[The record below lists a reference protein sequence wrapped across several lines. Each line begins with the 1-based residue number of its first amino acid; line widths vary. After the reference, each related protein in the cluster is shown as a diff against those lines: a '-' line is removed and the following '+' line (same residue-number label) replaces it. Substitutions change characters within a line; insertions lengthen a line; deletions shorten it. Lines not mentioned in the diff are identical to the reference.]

1 MNQKA
6 APIVPPRVDFLDPRT
21 GKISREWYRFLLG
34 QFILTGSGSSD
45 LTLVDLQLG
54 PPNQVDVQ
62 VLSQQFDGLR
72 SEPPDRSE
80 IQELFQ
86 RLRDLQSVP
95 PNQVD
100 TQILSQQFD
109 EFRVAP
115 QPVQQATGS
124 LLPPRTIAV
133 GASPFIV
140 VNTSATIS
148 DVVVSGGGV
157 TALDFSRDGVTWFST
172 GSFYGMFALS
182 SLDSIRVTYT
192 VAPLMTLIP
201 R

>member
-1 MNQKA
+1 MNQRA

-45 LTLVDLQLG
+45 LTLVDLQVS
-54 PPNQVDVQ
+54 PSNQVDIQ
-62 VLSQQFDGLR
+62 MLSRQFEELQSGP
-72 SEPPDRSE
+72 SDRSE
-80 IQELFQ
+80 IQGLSQ
-86 RLRDLQSVP
+86 RLQDLQLASS
-95 PNQVD
+95 NQTD
-100 TQILSQQFD
+100 SQMLSRQFE

-115 QPVQQATGS
+115 QPVEQAIGS
-124 LLPPRTIAV
+124 PLSPRVIAV
-133 GASPFIV
+133 GASPFVV
-140 VNTSATIS
+140 VNTSAAMS
-148 DVVVSGGGV
+148 DIIVSGSGI

-182 SLDSIRVTYT
+182 SFDSLRVTYT

>member
-1 MNQKA
+1 MNQRA

-45 LTLVDLQLG
+45 LTLVDLQVS
-54 PPNQVDVQ
+54 PSNQVDIQ
-62 VLSQQFDGLR
+62 MLSRQFEELQSGP
-72 SEPPDRSE
+72 SDRSE
-80 IQELFQ
+80 IQGLSQ
-86 RLRDLQSVP
+86 RLQDLQLASS
-95 PNQVD
+95 NQTD
-100 TQILSQQFD
+100 SQMLSRQFE

-115 QPVQQATGS
+115 QPVEQAIGS
-124 LLPPRTIAV
+124 PLSPRVITV
-133 GASPFIV
+133 GASPFVV
-140 VNTSATIS
+140 VNTSAAMS
-148 DVVVSGGGV
+148 DIIVSGSGI

-182 SLDSIRVTYT
+182 SFDSLRVTYT